1 VGDVMTKLT
10 PAALLGRLV
19 QIRRGEAT
27 AMLWSF
33 AYFFC
38 LLCGY
43 YILRPVR
50 DEMGIQGGVE
60 NLQWLFTGTFVTML
74 AAVPLFGWVSS
85 RFPRRKLLPVVY
97 LFFVANLLIFYVLL
111 QFRIAPTFTAL
122 AFFIWVSVFNL
133 FVVSVFWSFMADL
146 YRNEQARR
154 LFGFISAGGSLGAL
168 AGPTVTTVLAPATGP
183 AILLPLSACLL
194 LMAVLCIY
202 RLAGRVARNPRDL
215 AEIGRRAAERPIG
228 GNIFAGVTLTLKS
241 PYLLGIGVYVVLGTV
256 LSTFLYFHQ
265 AYIVS
270 MAIADSGGRTALF
283 AQIDLAV
290 NVLTLVCQ
298 LFVVNRLIARFGI
311 GTTLM
316 VLPALAVVGFLLIGL
331 APTLTVLVAFQVLRR
346 AGEYAIAR
354 PAREVLFTILNREEK
369 YKSKNFIDTVVFR
382 AGDAVSGW
390 LFEGL
395 RILGLG
401 FSGIAFVG
409 MPIALLW
416 AGTGWMLGRAQ
427 EDTRKRQDWRRRND
441 APETY
446 QPAAPQDSASTG
458 GMGRVDGD
466 GQPVIR

>member
-1 VGDVMTKLT
+1 MTKLT
-10 PAALLGRLV
+10 PAALFGCLV
-19 QIRRGEAT
+19 QVRRGEVA

-74 AAVPLFGWVSS
+74 VAVPLFGWVSS
-85 RFPRRKLLPVVY
+85 RFPRRKLLPIVY

-111 QFRIAPTFTAL
+111 QFRIAPTFTAQ

-168 AGPTVTTVLAPATGP
+168 AGPTVTATLAPATGP
-183 AILLPLSACLL
+183 ANLLPLSACLL

-202 RLAGRVARNPRDL
+202 RLAGPVARNPGEQS
-215 AEIGRRAAERPIG
+215 EIGRRAAEQPIG
-228 GNIFAGVTLTLKS
+228 GSIFAGVTLALKS

-256 LSTFLYFHQ
+256 LATFLYFHQ

-270 MAIADSGGRTALF
+270 MAISDSGDRTALF
-283 AQIDLAV
+283 AKIDLAV

-298 LFVVNRLIARFGI
+298 LFVVNRLIGRFGI
-311 GTTLM
+311 GIALM
-316 VLPALAVVGFLLIGL
+316 VLPALAVVGFFLIGL
-331 APTLTVLVAFQVLRR
+331 APTLTVLVVFQVIRR
-346 AGEYAIAR
+346 AGEYAITR
-354 PAREVLFTILNREEK
+354 PAREILFTVLNREEK
-369 YKSKNFIDTVVFR
+369 YKSKNLIDTVVFR
-382 AGDAVSGW
+382 GGDAVSGW
-390 LFEGL
+390 MFEGL
-395 RILGLG
+395 RLIGLGLA
-401 FSGIAFVG
+401 GIAFVA

-416 AGTGWMLGRAQ
+416 AGTGWWLGRNQ
-427 EDTRKRQDWRRRND
+427 EDLRNRSNAKRRKDDPQSAQPTKAPGPPDAGSDRDIGND
-441 APETY
+441 G
-446 QPAAPQDSASTG
+446 S
-458 GMGRVDGD
+458 RFV
-466 GQPVIR
+466 R

>member
-1 VGDVMTKLT
+1 MTKLT
-10 PAALLGRLV
+10 PAALFGCLV
-19 QIRRGEAT
+19 QVRRGEVA

-60 NLQWLFTGTFVTML
+60 NLQWLFTGTFATML

-85 RFPRRKLLPVVY
+85 RFPRRKLLPIVY

-111 QFRIAPTFTAL
+111 QFRIAPTFTAQ

-270 MAIADSGGRTALF
+270 MAISDSGSRTALF

-354 PAREVLFTILNREEK
+354 PAREILFTVLNRI
-369 YKSKNFIDTVVFR
+369 SR
-382 AGDAVSGW
+382 AGLAIAYSPARRSTWNATRTVRVGASPISKKPTTASAGSTISVVPMPKRAISRFTTNNWQTRVNTLTARSICANKAVRPPESA
-390 LFEGL
+390 
-395 RILGLG
+395 
-401 FSGIAFVG
+401 IA
-409 MPIALLW
+409 I
-416 AGTGWMLGRAQ
+416 
-427 EDTRKRQDWRRRND
+427 
-441 APETY
+441 ET
-446 QPAAPQDSASTG
+446 
-458 GMGRVDGD
+458 
-466 GQPVIR
+466 I

>member
-1 VGDVMTKLT
+1 
-10 PAALLGRLV
+10 
-19 QIRRGEAT
+19 
-27 AMLWSF
+27 MLWSF

-85 RFPRRKLLPVVY
+85 RYPRRKLLPIVY
-97 LFFVANLLIFYVLL
+97 LFFVANLLVFYVLL
-111 QFRIAPTFTAL
+111 QFRIAPTFTAQ

-168 AGPTVTTVLAPATGP
+168 AGPTVTAMLAPATGP
-183 AILLPLSACLL
+183 ANLLPLSACLL
-194 LMAVLCIY
+194 LMAVICIF
-202 RLAGRVARNPRDL
+202 RLAGRVARNPGDL
-215 AEIGRRAAERPIG
+215 VKIGGRAAEQPIAG
-228 GNIFAGVTLTLKS
+228 SIFAGVTLTLKS

-256 LSTFLYFHQ
+256 LGTFLYFHQ

-298 LFVVNRLIARFGI
+298 IFIVNRLIARFGI

-316 VLPALAVVGFLLIGL
+316 VLPVLAVVGFVLIGL
-331 APTLTVLVAFQVLRR
+331 APTLAVLIAFQVLRR
-346 AGEYAIAR
+346 AGEYAIAK
-354 PAREVLFTILNREEK
+354 PAREILFTVLNREEK

-382 AGDAVSGW
+382 GGDAVSGW

-409 MPIALLW
+409 VPIALLW
-416 AGTGWMLGRAQ
+416 AGTGWMLGRTQ
-427 EDTRKRQDWRRRND
+427 EEMRKTQEWRRRTD
-441 APETY
+441 APETD
-446 QPAAPQDSASTG
+446 QAAAPRNSAGPG
-458 GMGRVDGD
+458 GIGRVDGG
-466 GQPVIR
+466 GQPDAR

>member
-1 VGDVMTKLT
+1 MTKLT
-10 PAALLGRLV
+10 PAALLGHLV
-19 QIRRGEAT
+19 QVRQGEAT

-60 NLQWLFTGTFVTML
+60 NLQWLFTGTFVTMV
-74 AAVPLFGWVSS
+74 AAVPLFGWVCS
-85 RFPRRKLLPVVY
+85 RFPRRTFLPIVY

-111 QFRIAPTFTAL
+111 RFGIAPTFTAQ

-168 AGPTVTTVLAPATGP
+168 AGPTVTALLAPAIGP
-183 AILLPLSACLL
+183 ANLLPLSAAFL

-202 RLAGRVARNPRDL
+202 RLGSPVARNPGEL
-215 AEIGRRAAERPIG
+215 AEIGRRASEQPIG
-228 GNIFAGVTLTLKS
+228 GSIVAGVTAALKS
-241 PYLLGIGVYVVLGTV
+241 PYLLGIGMYVVLGTV
-256 LSTFLYFHQ
+256 LATFLYFHQ

-270 MAIADSGGRTALF
+270 TAIADSGGRTALF

-298 LFVVNRLIARFGI
+298 LFVVNRLIGRFGI
-311 GTTLM
+311 GVTLM
-316 VLPALAVVGFLLIGL
+316 LLPVLAVVGFLLIGL
-331 APTLTVLVAFQVLRR
+331 APTLTVLIAFQVLRR

-354 PAREVLFTILNREEK
+354 PAREILFTVLNREEK
-369 YKSKNFIDTVVFR
+369 YKSKNLIDTVVFR
-382 AGDAVSGW
+382 GGDAVSGW

-409 MPIALLW
+409 VPVALIW
-416 AGTGWMLGRAQ
+416 AGTGWMLGRVQ
-427 EDTRKRQDWRRRND
+427 EDMRKMQEWRRRTD
-441 APETY
+441 VPETDLV
-446 QPAAPQDSASTG
+446 ATPQNPSSTG
-458 GMGRVDGD
+458 GMGSVGGD
-466 GQPVIR
+466 GQHIAR

>member
-1 VGDVMTKLT
+1 MKKLT
-10 PAALLGRLV
+10 PAALLGHLV
-19 QIRRGEAT
+19 QLRQGEAM

-43 YILRPVR
+43 YMLRPVR

-60 NLQWLFTGTFVTML
+60 NLQWLFTGTFLTML
-74 AAVPLFGWVSS
+74 AAVPVFGWVSS
-85 RFPRRKLLPVVY
+85 RYPRRKLLPIVY

-111 QFRIAPTFTAL
+111 QFRIAPTFTAQ

-168 AGPTVTTVLAPATGP
+168 TGPVVTVMLAPATGP
-183 AILLPLSACLL
+183 ANLLALSACLL
-194 LMAVLCIY
+194 LLAVLCIY
-202 RLAGRVARNPRDL
+202 RLAGRVARNPGEQ
-215 AEIGRRAAERPIG
+215 AEVGRRAAEQPIG
-228 GNIFAGVTLTLKS
+228 GSILAGVTTVLKS

-256 LSTFLYFHQ
+256 LGTFLYFHQ

-270 MAIADSGGRTALF
+270 TAISDSGSRTALF

-290 NVLTLVCQ
+290 NIVTLVCQ
-298 LFVVNRLIARFGI
+298 LFVVNRLIGRFGI
-311 GTTLM
+311 GFTLM
-316 VLPALAVVGFLLIGL
+316 VVPVVAVAGFFLIGL
-331 APTLTVLVAFQVLRR
+331 VPTLAVLVTFQVLRR

-354 PAREVLFTILNREEK
+354 PAREILFTVLNREEK
-369 YKSKNFIDTVVFR
+369 YKSKNFVDTVVFR
-382 AGDAVSGW
+382 GGDAVSGW

-416 AGTGWMLGRAQ
+416 AGTGWMLGRTQ
-427 EDTRKRQDWRRRND
+427 EEMRKRQEWRRRTD
-441 APETY
+441 APQTD
-446 QPAAPQDSASTG
+446 QTVAPPDPAGTG
-458 GMGRVDGD
+458 GMERVDGS
-466 GQPVIR
+466 GQPILR

>member
-1 VGDVMTKLT
+1 MTKLT
-10 PAALLGRLV
+10 PTALLRRLV
-19 QIRRGEAT
+19 QVRQGEAT

-85 RFPRRKLLPVVY
+85 RYPRRKLLPIVY

-111 QFRIAPTFTAL
+111 QFRIAPTFTAQ
-122 AFFIWVSVFNL
+122 AFFIWISVFNL

-168 AGPTVTTVLAPATGP
+168 AGPTLTAMLAPVTGP
-183 AILLPLSACLL
+183 ANLLPLSACLL

-202 RLAGRVARNPRDL
+202 RLTGRESRNPGEHT
-215 AEIGRRAAERPIG
+215 EIARRATEQPVG
-228 GNIFAGVTLTLKS
+228 GSIIAGVTLVLKS
-241 PYLLGIGVYVVLGTV
+241 PYLLGIGVYVVLGSV
-256 LSTFLYFHQ
+256 LATFLYFHQ

-290 NVLTLVCQ
+290 NVLTLFCQ
-298 LFVVNRLIARFGI
+298 LFVVNRLIGRFGV
-311 GTTLM
+311 GVALM
-316 VLPALAVVGFLLIGL
+316 ALPVLAVAGFLLIGL

-354 PAREVLFTILNREEK
+354 PAREILFTVLSREEK
-369 YKSKNFIDTVVFR
+369 YKSKNFVDTVVFR
-382 AGDAVSGW
+382 GGDAVSGW

-409 MPIALLW
+409 VPIALLW
-416 AGTGWMLGRAQ
+416 AGTGWMLGRNQDEMRKTQ
-427 EDTRKRQDWRRRND
+427 EWRTRRN
-441 APETY
+441 APETN
-446 QPAAPQDSASTG
+446 QPAAPLDSTGAG

-466 GQPVIR
+466 GQPVVR